1 MRCEAE
7 LELEVSDPESLWR
20 ALEPDNL
27 EAPPHLRV
35 SCSPADRTLR
45 CRVEVVGCE
54 DPRRILTLR
63 NTLDE
68 ILVLARAV
76 EDSFRALGEGSVL
89 KR

>member
-20 ALEPDNL
+20 ALEPDNR

-35 SCSPADRTLR
+35 SCSPSSRALK
-45 CRVEVVGCE
+45 CRVEVEGCE

-68 ILVLARAV
+68 ILALAKAV
-76 EDSFRALGEGSVL
+76 EDSLRALGGGAH
-89 KR
+89 